1 MFLGLIK
8 DEKFIPTIYKETI
21 FDVDYIKLYESGI
34 RLILTDLDNT
44 LVSYKD
50 DFVNDKLVTWLRTR
64 EQEGFEVMIIS
75 NNSSQK
81 RVKDFADK
89 LGIPYVAKAMKPLKG
104 GFKKVLK
111 LASRKYT
118 PNEIV
123 ALGDQLM
130 TDVFAANRMNYT
142 SVLVKAIDRKT
153 EKWTTRVNR
162 LLEGHVLKV
171 IERKYPEVFEKSLR
185 VYKEENYGR
194 D

>member
-8 DEKFIPTIYKETI
+8 DDKFIPTIYKETV
-21 FDVDYIKLYESGI
+21 FDIDYIKLYDDGI

-50 DFVNDKLVTWLRTR
+50 GEVNERLMKWLEARKS
-64 EQEGFEVMIIS
+64 EGFEIMIVS
-75 NNSSQK
+75 NNSSEK

-89 LGIPYVAKAMKPLKG
+89 LNIEYVAKAMKPLKG
-104 GFKKVLK
+104 GFKKILK
-111 LASRKYT
+111 KASKKYS

-123 ALGDQLM
+123 AIGDQLM

-142 SVLVKAIDRKT
+142 SVLVRAIDRKT
-153 EKWTTRVNR
+153 EKWTTRINR
-162 LLEGHVLKV
+162 LLESHVLKR
-171 IERKYPEVFEKSLR
+171 IEKKYPDLYEKYLK

>member
-8 DEKFIPTIYKETI
+8 DTKFIPTIYKETV
-21 FDVDYIKLYESGI
+21 FDIDYTKLYESGI

-50 DFVNDKLVTWLRTR
+50 DFVNEKLSSWLVARK
-64 EQEGFEVMIIS
+64 EEGFEIMIIS
-75 NNSSQK
+75 NNSSEK
-81 RVKDFADK
+81 RVKDFAEK
-89 LGIPYVAKAMKPLKG
+89 LGIKYISKAMKPLKG

-111 LASRKYT
+111 LATRKYN
-118 PNEIV
+118 PNEVV
-123 ALGDQLM
+123 AIGDQLM

-153 EKWTTRVNR
+153 ETWTTRVNR

-171 IERKYPEVFEKSLR
+171 IERKYPELFEKSLR
-185 VYKEENYGR
+185 EYKEENYGR

>member
-8 DEKFIPTIYKETI
+8 DKKFIPTIYKETV
-21 FDVDYIKLYESGI
+21 FDVDYNKLYEKGI

-50 DFVNDKLVTWLRTR
+50 DEVNSKLLTWLEERT
-64 EQEGFEVMIIS
+64 QEGFEIMIIS
-75 NNSSQK
+75 NNSSEI
-81 RVKDFADK
+81 RVKEFARK
-89 LGIPYVAKAMKPLKG
+89 LDIQYLSRAMKPLKC

-111 LASRKYT
+111 KASRKYS
-118 PNEIV
+118 PNEVV
-123 ALGDQLM
+123 AIGDQLM

-142 SVLVKAIDRKT
+142 SILVKAIDRKT
-153 EKWTTRVNR
+153 EKWTTRFNR
-162 LLEGHVLKV
+162 ILERHVLRK
-171 IERKYPEVFEKSLR
+171 IEEKHPQLFEECLR

>member
-50 DFVNDKLVTWLRTR
+50 GNVNDKLCKWISDRKN
-64 EQEGFEVMIIS
+64 EGFEIMIIS
-75 NNSSQK
+75 NNSSLE
-81 RVKDFADK
+81 RVKDFGEK
-89 LGIPYVAKAMKPLKG
+89 LNIKYVAKAMKPLKG

-111 LASRKYT
+111 KATRKYCGC
-118 PNEIV
+118 EIV
-123 ALGDQLM
+123 AIGDQLM

-142 SVLVKAIDRKT
+142 SILVKAIDRKT
-153 EKWTTRVNR
+153 EKWTTKFNR
-162 LLEGHVLKV
+162 SLEMHVLKR
-171 IERKYPEVFEKSLR
+171 IMKKHPNLYEQYLK

>member
-8 DEKFIPTIYKETI
+8 DTKFIPTIYKETV
-21 FDVDYIKLYESGI
+21 FDINYTKLYESGI

-50 DFVNDKLVTWLRTR
+50 DFVNEKLMSWLRSR
-64 EQEGFEVMIIS
+64 QEEGFEVMIIS
-75 NNSSQK
+75 NNSSEK
-81 RVKDFADK
+81 RVKEFAAK
-89 LGIPYVAKAMKPLKG
+89 LEIPYIAKAMKPLKG

-111 LASRKYT
+111 LASRKYN
-118 PNEIV
+118 PNEVV

-171 IERKYPEVFEKSLR
+171 IEKKYPEVFEKSLR

>member
-1 MFLGLIK
+1 MFLGFVK
-8 DEKFIPTIYKETI
+8 DLKFVPSLYVNTV
-21 FDVDYIKLYESGI
+21 FDVDYTKLYESGI

-50 DFVNDKLVTWLRTR
+50 DFVNEKLMSWLRSR
-64 EQEGFEVMIIS
+64 QEEGFEVMIIS
-75 NNSSQK
+75 NNSSEK
-81 RVKDFADK
+81 RVKEFAAK
-89 LGIPYVAKAMKPLKG
+89 LEIPYIAKAMKPLKG

-111 LASRKYT
+111 LASRKYN
-118 PNEIV
+118 PNEVV

-171 IERKYPEVFEKSLR
+171 IEKKYPEVFEKSLR

>member
-8 DEKFIPTIYKETI
+8 DEKFIPTIYKETV

-50 DFVNDKLVTWLRTR
+50 GEVNEKLLKWLEDRKV
-64 EQEGFEVMIIS
+64 EGFEIMIIS
-75 NNSSQK
+75 NNSSVA
-81 RVKDFADK
+81 RVKDFAEK
-89 LGIPYVAKAMKPLKG
+89 LGIPYVARATKPLKR

-111 LASRKYT
+111 LATRKYS

-123 ALGDQLM
+123 AIGDQLM

-142 SVLVKAIDRKT
+142 SILVKAIDRKT
-153 EKWTTRVNR
+153 EKWTTRFNR
-162 LLEGHVLKV
+162 ILESHVLKV
-171 IERKYPEVFEKSLR
+171 LEKKYPELFEKCLKE
-185 VYKEENYGR
+185 YKEENYGR
-194 D
+194 N

>member
-8 DEKFIPTIYKETI
+8 DEKFIPTIYKETV
-21 FDVDYIKLYESGI
+21 FDVDYNKLYEKGI

-50 DFVNDKLVTWLRTR
+50 DEVNDNLLNWLEDRKK
-64 EQEGFEVMIIS
+64 EGFEIIIIS
-75 NNSSQK
+75 NNSSET
-81 RVKDFADK
+81 RVKEFASK
-89 LGIPYVAKAMKPLKG
+89 LGIQYLSRAMKPLKC

-111 LASRKYT
+111 KASKKYS
-118 PNEIV
+118 PNEVV
-123 ALGDQLM
+123 AIGDQLM

-142 SVLVKAIDRKT
+142 SILVKAIDRKT
-153 EKWTTRVNR
+153 EKWTTRCNR
-162 LLEGHVLKV
+162 ILEGHVLRK
-171 IERKYPEVFEKSLR
+171 IEEKHPQLFEECLK